1 MMNFGTLKKYMIVA
15 CFKGQSRSP
24 ETAMGHQQSLAC
36 QALVVLLYDTVC
48 IPFVWFLNKCL
59 CLCMK
64 RLQLHELLYRLAQKS
79 LDSTRSALNSVRDV
93 EWEDDFE
100 MRWM

>member
-1 MMNFGTLKKYMIVA
+1 MMNFGTLKKYMIVD

-36 QALVVLLYDTVC
+36 QAVVVLLYDTVY

-59 CLCMK
+59 CLCNEAFPTA
-64 RLQLHELLYRLAQKS
+64 RVVIQA
-79 LDSTRSALNSVRDV
+79 SAKVA
-93 EWEDDFE
+93 
-100 MRWM
+100 